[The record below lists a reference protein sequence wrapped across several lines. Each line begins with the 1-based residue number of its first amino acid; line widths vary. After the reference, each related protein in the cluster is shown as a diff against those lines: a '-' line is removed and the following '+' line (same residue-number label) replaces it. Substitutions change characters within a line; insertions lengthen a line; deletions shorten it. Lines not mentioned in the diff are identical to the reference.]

1 MLVTVDSG
9 HYTVDGGK
17 WTLEFRKIEKWKLKS
32 GKKSGQC
39 SGHSGQWSMENATG
53 SADCSTPEIS
63 FPRLTF
69 TVMMA
74 NV

>member
-32 GKKSGQC
+32 GKKSG
-39 SGHSGQWSMENATG
+39 HSGQW
-53 SADCSTPEIS
+53 
-63 FPRLTF
+63 
-69 TVMMA
+69 TVEYGECDRKC
-74 NV
+74 

>member
-17 WTLEFRKIEKWKLKS
+17 WTLEIGKIEKWTLDI
-32 GKKSGQC
+32 
-39 SGHSGQWSMENATG
+39 GQWSMENATG